1 MDIKSSS
8 EVATKIIIQSAFNAT
23 EISNEDIRKKKVR
36 DDKNMGF
43 EQDKSYHVASS
54 IDSIQTIDEL
64 KDGKLNFVTKS
75 KIKTSKKSTPDICD
89 VNLHDPKLGKNVDI
103 ER

>member
-1 MDIKSSS
+1 MDIKGSS
-8 EVATKIIIQSAFNAT
+8 EVAMKIITQGAFNAT

-43 EQDKSYHVASS
+43 EQDKIYHVASS

-75 KIKTSKKSTPDICD
+75 KIQTSKKSTPDICD
-89 VNLHDPKLGKNVDI
+89 ANLHDPKLGKNVDI